1 MAVVRN
7 RALRILLLSLGWFWV
22 GVAFAGVILPII
34 PTTGPVLLAAF
45 LFSMSSQR
53 FDDWLVNNR
62 FFGGIVRDW
71 RAGVG
76 FTVRAKVIAVTA
88 IILSFS
94 LTTIVALAGSPPLV
108 LIAMWTLALA
118 IATFVVTRPTKR
130 STPSKPMKAVRS

>member
-7 RALRILLLSLGWFWV
+7 RALRILLLVLGWFWV
-22 GVAFAGVILPII
+22 GVAFVGVILPII

-45 LFSMSSQR
+45 LFSMSSER
-53 FDDWLVNNR
+53 FDSWLVNNR
-62 FFGGIVRDW
+62 YFGGIVSDW

-76 FTVRAKVIAVTA
+76 FTVRAKIIAVTA
-88 IILSFS
+88 IILSFGF
-94 LTTIVALAGSPPLV
+94 TTIVALADSPPLV

-130 STPSKPMKAVRS
+130 PTTSKPMDAVRP

>member
-7 RALRILLLSLGWFWV
+7 RALRILLMSLGWFWI

-88 IILSFS
+88 IILSFG

-108 LIAMWTLALA
+108 RIAMWTLALA

-130 STPSKPMKAVRS
+130 SAPSKPMKAVSS